1 MLKLERLAQGIIGP
15 ARDPLAPD
23 TRAHTLLVGL
33 LAWAGLGA
41 SGLASVSY
49 GPERAYLA
57 LGAHPELGVFLA
69 LATLLT
75 VWVLSL
81 AYRQVVELFP
91 SGGGNY
97 KIVSKLLGP
106 RLGLVA
112 GCALLVDYVLTIAV
126 CLASGTDALFSL
138 LPVEW
143 QSHKLVVEVGL
154 VLLLILLNLR
164 GIADSIRLLLPL
176 TLGFVLV
183 HVGLIVYGVA
193 SKAGDLTGTLVRSS
207 ADTVALSGD
216 IGWPLLVALFLR
228 AYSLGG
234 STYAGSEAIANNVNL
249 LAEPRIKTGRTA
261 LLSVGFSLAFMAGG
275 MILLYSLW
283 GAQPTYGQTLNAVVF
298 KAVIEQLGI
307 APGASHG
314 LLLLTLALEG
324 AIVFVAANSI
334 LIFAPSL
341 LGRMAADSWLPHRFC
356 NLSNRL
362 VKQNGVVFVGAC
374 ALLILLL
381 SRGSLGLLVVL
392 YSINVFLSLALA
404 KAGLCRHWWQHRRE
418 GPWLGR
424 MLVSVTGFCVASG
437 ILLVTLTEKFFEG
450 GWATLC
456 LTLLVIG
463 GCALVRHHYAK
474 VETLRL
480 QMDTE
485 FTLPA
490 QVLATVTRIEPTPDA
505 PTAVILATE
514 HWGAAIHTLL
524 WVQRLFPNRF
534 ANVVFV
540 GIVKVEGHVWGRID
554 GVQRRKTRLD
564 ESMDQL
570 EAFCAQAGISA
581 TRRIGY
587 GTDPVAELQKLLG
600 EATRHYPGCV
610 CFSNKLILQDSW
622 GFSEWL
628 HNQTPLLLQRRL
640 HLDGIPLVILPLRLS
655 GSEHKSVMA

>member
-1 MLKLERLAQGIIGP
+1 MLKLEQLAQGIIGP

-138 LPVEW
+138 LPVDW
-143 QSHKLVVEVGL
+143 QSHKLVVEIGL

-307 APGASHG
+307 APGASHA

-404 KAGLCRHWWQHRRE
+404 KAGL
-418 GPWLGR
+418 
-424 MLVSVTGFCVASG
+424 
-437 ILLVTLTEKFFEG
+437 
-450 GWATLC
+450 
-456 LTLLVIG
+456 
-463 GCALVRHHYAK
+463 
-474 VETLRL
+474 
-480 QMDTE
+480 
-485 FTLPA
+485 
-490 QVLATVTRIEPTPDA
+490 
-505 PTAVILATE
+505 
-514 HWGAAIHTLL
+514 
-524 WVQRLFPNRF
+524 
-534 ANVVFV
+534 
-540 GIVKVEGHVWGRID
+540 
-554 GVQRRKTRLD
+554 
-564 ESMDQL
+564 
-570 EAFCAQAGISA
+570 
-581 TRRIGY
+581 
-587 GTDPVAELQKLLG
+587 
-600 EATRHYPGCV
+600 
-610 CFSNKLILQDSW
+610 
-622 GFSEWL
+622 
-628 HNQTPLLLQRRL
+628 
-640 HLDGIPLVILPLRLS
+640 
-655 GSEHKSVMA
+655 